1 MLLKKIMLVCF
12 LAPSFVH
19 AAPVTLI
26 LTNGDRLQGDLL
38 ERNQETV
45 TIKHQLLGEMTIST
59 KTISQLNTDYEALA
73 QQTPQSEKTLAQQP
87 VIEPAGLVPLEPEDQ
102 GLFGTGWLADWER
115 RFDVGLAGSS
125 GKSNN
130 SQVNIAFNADLATE
144 QTRINSRTAY
154 FYAKS
159 EDETS
164 DNSFFS
170 SINRDWLRPTTP
182 WFHFAG
188 GRFDIDRFKDYD
200 YRINANGGFGYE
212 FANTD
217 SWLFVGRTGVGFNK
231 TFGGERQEFTP
242 EGLLGLETRWR
253 INSAQRLALSNTLYP
268 SFDSFDAYRN
278 LTSFDWIL
286 DLDERAGVSLKVG
299 MTNEY
304 DTETEDG
311 VSKNDFKYTLS
322 LSWSL

>member
-1 MLLKKIMLVCF
+1 MFLKKLAFISF
-12 LAPSFVH
+12 LMPVLAQ

-38 ERNQETV
+38 QRNQESL
-45 TIKHQLLGEMTIST
+45 TIKHQLLGEMTINTNTVSEI
-59 KTISQLNTDYEALA
+59 KTDYEALA
-73 QQTPQSEKTLAQQP
+73 QQTPT
-87 VIEPAGLVPLEPEDQ
+87 EPAEAQAVVEPANLAEAEPEDS
-102 GLFGTGWLADWER
+102 GLFGTGWLTDWER
-115 RFDVGLAGSS
+115 RFDLGLAGSR
-125 GKSNN
+125 GKSDN
-130 SQVNIAFNADLATE
+130 SQVNVAFNADLATE
-144 QTRINSRTAY
+144 RTRINSRTAY

-170 SINRDWLRPTTP
+170 SINRDWLRPSTP

-188 GRFDIDRFKDYD
+188 GRLDIDRFKDYD
-200 YRINANGGFGYE
+200 YRVNANGGFGYE
-212 FANTD
+212 FTKTED
-217 SWLFVGRTGVGFNK
+217 LLFVGRTGVGFNK

-242 EGLLGLETRWR
+242 EGLLGLEARWR
-253 INSAQRLALSNTLYP
+253 INASQRLALANTFYP

-299 MTNEY
+299 LTNEY
-304 DTETEDG
+304 DTETEDDI
-311 VSKNDFKYTLS
+311 SKNDFKYTLS